1 MRSARILRL
10 SARALLAHRVRSA
23 LALAS
28 VGVGVA
34 GVLLT
39 SAIGAGASAQLRE
52 GVGASRGL
60 IVVRPAQVR
69 RVPGRATIKGLVTS
83 LRTEDAEAIAA
94 LPRVTSVAAGVDG
107 GARLRAGRGSM
118 PAGVLGTSPS
128 YAGMRGLQL
137 ARGRFLEAGDDEE
150 TARVAVLGARLAR
163 TLFGAA
169 DPVGQEVR
177 LRGLPFQVIGV
188 LEKDGMKADGADQ
201 DGTVFVPSR
210 TALRRLFNVSWLSA
224 VFVGVDE
231 ADTAAVERALRSL
244 LRGRHRLAADGRDDF
259 VVQDQ
264 ARLMSMQRKA
274 IGSLTLVSSGL
285 AGVALLVGGTGIL
298 ALLLLSVKERTAEIG
313 LRMAIGARPRDVLLQ
328 FLGEASALALGGW
341 VLGAALAAI
350 AGCALALGTS
360 WTLRPPL
367 AAAVLSLSL
376 ALTIG
381 LVFGALPARRA
392 ARLPPIDALRG
403 AS

>member
-1 MRSARILRL
+1 MRATRILRL
-10 SARALLAHRVRSA
+10 SARALLAHQVRSA

-39 SAIGAGASAQLRE
+39 SAIGGGASAELRE

-69 RVPGRATIKGLVTS
+69 RVAGRTTVKGLVTS
-83 LRTEDAEAIAA
+83 LRAEDAEAIAA
-94 LPRVTSVAAGVDG
+94 LPLVESVAAGVDG
-107 GARLRAGRGSM
+107 SARLKAGSGSL

-128 YAGMRGLQL
+128 YAGMRGLQV
-137 ARGRFLEAGDDEE
+137 ARGRFLEACDDEAA
-150 TARVAVLGARLAR
+150 ARVAVLGARLAR
-163 TLFGAA
+163 TLFRGS
-169 DPVGQEVR
+169 DPVGKEVR
-177 LRGLPFQVIGV
+177 LRGLPFQVVGV
-188 LEKDGMKADGADQ
+188 LAQDGMKADGADQ

-210 TALRRLFNVSWLSA
+210 TAQRRLFNVSWLSA

-231 ADTAAVERALRSL
+231 GDAAATERALRLL
-244 LRGRHRLAADGRDDF
+244 LRRRHRLGPDGSDDF

-264 ARLMSMQRKA
+264 ARLVSMQRKA

-298 ALLLLSVKERTAEIG
+298 ALMLLSVKERTAEIG
-313 LRMAIGARPRDVLLQ
+313 LRMALGARPRDVLLQ

-341 VLGAALAAI
+341 ALGAALATVTGGAV
-350 AGCALALGTS
+350 AFGTS
-360 WTLRPPL
+360 WTLRPPM
-367 AAAVLSLSL
+367 AAAALSLSL
-376 ALTIG
+376 ALAIG

-392 ARLPPIDALRG
+392 ARMPPIDALRS